1 MERKTWT
8 ITVIYRDRKKDKQ
21 KEKQKIDKSRLEDKF
36 GFLIKSSFQEKEL
49 DLELTFM
56 KN

>member
-8 ITVIYRDRKKDKQ
+8 ITVIYRGRKKDKQ